1 MLLSPVAWAELI
13 ELGVLDGDD
22 TCVLCRE
29 RPQILVDVAREP
41 VLLCALHAQAVAQ
54 TIQIDL
60 QELAGPP
67 ALA

>member
-22 TCVLCRE
+22 K
-29 RPQILVDVAREP
+29 ILVDVAREP